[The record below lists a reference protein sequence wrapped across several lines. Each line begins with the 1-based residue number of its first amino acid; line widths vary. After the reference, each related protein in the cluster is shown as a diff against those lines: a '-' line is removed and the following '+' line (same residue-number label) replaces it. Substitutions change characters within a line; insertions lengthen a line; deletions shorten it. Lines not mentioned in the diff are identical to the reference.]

1 MKLSI
6 LTATHHR
13 PATLQAIALPSIL
26 AQTDPDFEWII
37 INDAQDPATS
47 VLITELEAPCT
58 LTYLEMPHPAQ
69 GFGLCH
75 ARNLGLE
82 AASGDWIAYLDDDNA
97 IAPEFVALTKRFL
110 EASPDLQCSMVQQWR
125 RRDVVR
131 DGQVIKSGKPFI
143 SPIAPCSV
151 EDLIAQRSLFDSNGF
166 VHHRENAPRWNPDY
180 RVFADYE
187 FFLRRLWQ
195 WGRDGFRLHEAV
207 LVNYV
212 QRSDGV
218 IGQSGYGEWAREL
231 AALVRIQQDYL
242 APEEAIALKQLVEEW
257 MLMHQQGKSLSGFAY
272 NE

>member
-1 MKLSI
+1 M
-6 LTATHHR
+6 TFH
-13 PATLQAIALPSIL
+13 
-26 AQTDPDFEWII
+26 
-37 INDAQDPATS
+37 
-47 VLITELEAPCT
+47 
-58 LTYLEMPHPAQ
+58 
-69 GFGLCH
+69 
-75 ARNLGLE
+75 
-82 AASGDWIAYLDDDNA
+82 
-97 IAPEFVALTKRFL
+97 
-110 EASPDLQCSMVQQWR
+110 
-125 RRDVVR
+125 
-131 DGQVIKSGKPFI
+131 
-143 SPIAPCSV
+143 
-151 EDLIAQRSLFDSNGF
+151 SNGF

-187 FFLRRLWQ
+187 FFLRCLWQ